1 VDFRSPLI
9 LLVSAPRYSARALPG
24 APVVAPFDIFCVQS
38 DGRLLW
44 RSAAED
50 LEAAQRRVRILMA
63 SEPGDYVICSQ
74 ETGEKTVV
82 RAEIQ
87 HARPNSSAH

>member
-1 VDFRSPLI
+1 MFSPL
-9 LLVSAPRYSARALPG
+9 
-24 APVVAPFDIFCVQS
+24 DIFRVET
-38 DGRLLW
+38 DGHLVW

-50 LEAAQRRVRILMA
+50 LGAAQRRIRILMA
-63 SEPGDYVICSQ
+63 SEPADYVIYSQ

-87 HARPNSSAH
+87 RAQPGSSAH

>member
-1 VDFRSPLI
+1 MVSPL
-9 LLVSAPRYSARALPG
+9 
-24 APVVAPFDIFCVQS
+24 DIFRVES
-38 DGRLLW
+38 DGHLVW

-50 LEAAQRRVRILMA
+50 LGTAQRRIRILMA
-63 SEPGDYVICSQ
+63 SEPADYVIYSQ

-87 HARPNSSAH
+87 HARPSSSAH